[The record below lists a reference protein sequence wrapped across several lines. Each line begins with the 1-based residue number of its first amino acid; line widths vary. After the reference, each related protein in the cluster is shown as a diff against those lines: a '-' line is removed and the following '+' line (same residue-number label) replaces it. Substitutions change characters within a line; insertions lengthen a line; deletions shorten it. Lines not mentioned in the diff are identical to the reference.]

1 MMEISSSQW
10 VGGWVGVRERER
22 ERERDLSNY
31 KLLMDKPSETH
42 VVVTNGLFGLGRGGE

>member
-10 VGGWVGVRERER
+10 VGERERER
-22 ERERDLSNY
+22 ERELSNY

-42 VVVTNGLFGLGRGGE
+42 VVTNGFFGLGRGGVE